1 MRTVRLNLCRIRAQ
15 WPGRGVDS
23 HSGFARRKELFYQ
36 KGRKNGVLVPLPP
49 WAKEPAAG
57 AAELFFGRGVPF

>member
-1 MRTVRLNLCRIRAQ
+1 MGTASQNPCHTRAQ

-23 HSGFARRKELFYQ
+23 HSGFARRKELPAE
-36 KGRKNGVLVPLPP
+36 GAGKNGVLVPLPP

-57 AAELFFGRGVPF
+57 AAEFLLV